1 MQRNDVAV
9 GVGNGGD
16 DENPYRQ
23 INEGIQVDNFNREE
37 LVQELLNYD
46 YSKLSFISNFLV
58 ALMNYLSTKNVKI
71 VNVGGDNILGN
82 PSEE

>member
-1 MQRNDVAV
+1 M
-9 GVGNGGD
+9 
-16 DENPYRQ
+16 
-23 INEGIQVDNFNREE
+23 
-37 LVQELLNYD
+37 QELLNYD